1 MRASM
6 SVPGV
11 FAPVEYRGQ
20 LLVDGGLVDNL
31 PIDVARAMG
40 VDVLIVVDAGFPL
53 QPRKSLDFAAQ
64 HHQSDAVD
72 PAAHEISISRSPRCA
87 TGHGRQ
93 PAARRF
99 LLL

>member
-11 FAPVEYRGQ
+11 FAPVEYHGQ
-20 LLVDGGLVDNL
+20 LLVDGGLIGYL

-53 QPRKSLDFAAQ
+53 QPRKKLISLPGITNQVLAILLRRNIEQRARDPGAAR
-64 HHQSDAVD
+64 H
-72 PAAHEISISRSPRCA
+72 R
-87 TGHGRQ
+87 GQ
-93 PAARRF
+93 PAARR
-99 LLL
+99 LLLL